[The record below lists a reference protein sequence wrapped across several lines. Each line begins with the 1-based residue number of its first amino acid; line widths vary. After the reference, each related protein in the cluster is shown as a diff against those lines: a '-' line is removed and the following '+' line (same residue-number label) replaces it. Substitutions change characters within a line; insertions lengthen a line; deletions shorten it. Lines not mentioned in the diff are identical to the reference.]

1 MRKVFLLGIV
11 GLVVVVGSF
20 TLGYFVADRVEK
32 ENEQEEPDSIPDFET
47 SKAPVAEPHSSGEQQ
62 PVSVLD
68 LAGFERFS
76 SFYQRSLALH
86 DLIANADQETLLQH
100 FEQATDSLGEDL
112 KYEAQ
117 FAIVQRLA
125 AIDPMAALE
134 TIDGIQSE
142 QSNALVS
149 AIYGEWALADLD
161 QAVGHVRSLDIDS
174 KKIAV
179 KSIVRARDDLT
190 PQQRREMARGLGM
203 EWLAVE
209 VMEREANTPSIQ
221 DPQREWSVLV
231 GSNSET
237 LESQDDAQQRMV
249 AHIARAWVLRDGVGA
264 FDKVV
269 DSLSS
274 QSSLWKLSDQ
284 VTRGIADSDPQLAF
298 DLAIHLR
305 TLGVI
310 GIVDRVLV
318 PWSRNDPWSALNAVN
333 AVETKFLRRTLQTEV
348 LQTWAN
354 TDPKTLLNGIGGLPD
369 QLQTQARKIALISLS
384 KSAPQ
389 EAAELIGGIEEQA
402 VLNEIA
408 NAIVM
413 SWAKLN
419 ISEVLNWIESDTSL
433 EHSRD
438 ELRTVALSGLA
449 SSDPQEALQ
458 IALAQPL
465 NDDGIGAEADVV
477 SMVAFRDVDTAVSML
492 GQVRSGKTKI
502 EAYDSVILMLAHI
515 AKDSDRAVDL
525 FVQVCNQESIPRDAS
540 IILNVV
546 ISAPRMLA
554 DELNRI
560 ESEDT
565 KRKVASTLLRFH
577 EDDGIFTEDQL
588 SRLRDTSQYGREGRE
603 AKRQTALE
611 NLTEL
616 LMESSTTDESE
627 SE

>member
-47 SKAPVAEPHSSGEQQ
+47 SKAPVAEPHSSGEQP

-142 QSNALVS
+142 QSNTLVS

-161 QAVGHVRSLDIDS
+161 QAIGHVRSLDIDS

-190 PQQRREMARGLGM
+190 PQQRREIARGLGM

-209 VMEREANTPSIQ
+209 VMEREGNTSPIQ
-221 DPQREWSVLV
+221 EPDLEWSVLV
-231 GSNSET
+231 RNNDES
-237 LESQDDAQQRMV
+237 LENLDDTQHRMAV
-249 AHIARAWVLRDGVGA
+249 QIAHAWVVRDGVGA
-264 FDKVV
+264 FDKIV
-269 DSLSS
+269 DLHSN
-274 QSSLWKLSDQ
+274 QSSLWKLADA
-284 VTRGIADSDPQLAF
+284 VTREIADGDPRLAF

-305 TLGVI
+305 ALGVI
-310 GIVDRVLV
+310 GIVDPVV
-318 PWSRNDPWSALNAVN
+318 VKWSSNDPGSALDAVS
-333 AVETKFLRRTLQTEV
+333 ALETKFLRRKLQTQV
-348 LQTWAN
+348 LQYWGNA
-354 TDPKTLLNGIGGLPD
+354 DPKTLLSGVGALPE
-369 QLQTQARKIALISLS
+369 QLQSQARKIALISLS
-384 KSAPQ
+384 RSAPQ
-389 EAAELIGGIEEQA
+389 EAADYIGGIEEQA
-402 VLNEIA
+402 ILNEVA
-408 NAIVM
+408 TAIVGN
-413 SWAKLN
+413 WARSD
-419 ISEVLNWIESDTSL
+419 ISEALNWIANETSL
-433 EHSRD
+433 EHNRN
-438 ELRTVALSGLA
+438 ELRTVALIGLA

-465 NDDGIGAEADVV
+465 NDDGIGPEAEIVDMLAL
-477 SMVAFRDVDTAVSML
+477 RDMDAAVSML
-492 GQVRSGKTKI
+492 GHVRGGKTKI
-502 EAYDSVILMLAHI
+502 EAYDSVILMLSVV
-515 AKDSDRAVDL
+515 AKDSERAVDL
-525 FVQVCNQESIPRDAS
+525 FVQVCNEESIPRDAH
-540 IILNVV
+540 IMLNIVT
-546 ISAPRMLA
+546 SAPRMLA
-554 DELNRI
+554 DELDRI

-616 LMESSTTDESE
+616 LMESSITDESE